1 MDYTRDLR
9 DRSPT
14 LPLAVIKSAGST
26 RTEPWSLP
34 QPSSTA
40 LFVADIVPRGVR
52 TVYSIPTPVQL
63 SYNTAQDALCP
74 SQPVMQ
80 GSVLGKR
87 SQSSSDSPS
96 CPRDLPTP
104 EVTPTA
110 KRIKTT
116 STSIELNPDG
126 NKENIPPLPESPSP
140 RRVRRTATENHTS
153 PRNARSKLATR
164 VSLCFQHV

>member
-1 MDYTRDLR
+1 MDCTHVTCATGHPPCDPHIGGDQKRGAAPDQA
-9 DRSPT
+9 S
-14 LPLAVIKSAGST
+14 VST
-26 RTEPWSLP
+26 T
-34 QPSSTA
+34 TTIDGA
-40 LFVADIVPRGVR
+40 LFVVDVVPHGVR
-52 TVYSIPTPVQL
+52 TVHLIPVPVQL
-63 SYNTAQDALCP
+63 SFNTAQDALRSP
-74 SQPVMQ
+74 SRPAMQ

-116 STSIELNPDG
+116 STSTESNPDG

-140 RRVRRTATENHTS
+140 RRLRRTATENHTS
-153 PRNARSKLATR
+153 PRNPRSKLATR
-164 VSLCFQHV
+164 V